1 MKLKLIIFI
10 GALLQLILWTGVQA
24 QPIHKIRI
32 GYPSISS
39 RQAQLW
45 VAKDEGIFR
54 KYGLDVELIFLRG
67 GQVAIQALTGGD
79 PPMVTIGNVII
90 ANLQGHDIVLVGSV
104 ENSYDQS
111 VFARP
116 GTMTRMEQLKG
127 KRFGISGFG
136 SATHN
141 AALILFKKFNL
152 EPNKDVV
159 FVPTGT
165 GPERLAAMSAAR
177 IDATFFNP
185 SEVPQALK
193 AGFVEIIQMADIGF
207 EVQGSGLATSR
218 SYIKAHRDI
227 VKSALK
233 AYVEG
238 IYYIFSNKAAGVEE
252 SRPLYAHQRSGSARL
267 FLRAL
272 SEKNAEE
279 TVSDDEGHTE
289 SHRHVRA
296 ADTAGENRQA
306 GAIRRPELSSGARE
320 RKDFSTRWGDD
331 TSSLSTVQSFKC
343 SRFKIVQ
350 TKSFWPQRH
359 TVNSGRS
366 NFRII
371 GTLELL
377 ERLN

>member
-1 MKLKLIIFI
+1 MRFLHFFKTTTLICVVVLLAYS
-10 GALLQLILWTGVQA
+10 GAAA
-24 QPIHKIRI
+24 QPLQRIRI

-45 VAKDEGIFR
+45 VAKEEGIFR

-79 PPMVTIGNVII
+79 PPIVTIGNVII
-90 ANLQGHDIVLVGSV
+90 ANLQGYDIVLVGSV

-116 GTMTRMEQLKG
+116 GTLTQVEQLRG

-141 AALILFKKFNL
+141 AALILFKKYNL
-152 EPNKDVV
+152 EPVKDVA

-165 GPERLAAMSAAR
+165 GPERLAAMSAGR

-193 AGFVEIIQMADIGF
+193 AGFGEIIQMADIGF

-218 SYIKAHRDI
+218 SYIKSRRDT

-233 AYVEG
+233 AYIEG
-238 IYYIFSNKAAGVEE
+238 IYFAFANKAATLKSLARYMRTSDQEVLDYSYQHYLKRTPKKPYPTMKGIQNLIDMSVAQ
-252 SRPLYAHQRSGSARL
+252 SPQAKSAKPEQFIDL
-267 FLRAL
+267 SFLQELEA
-272 SEKNAEE
+272 EKFF
-279 TVSDDEGHTE
+279 DEM
-289 SHRHVRA
+289 A
-296 ADTAGENRQA
+296 
-306 GAIRRPELSSGARE
+306 RRY
-320 RKDFSTRWGDD
+320 K
-331 TSSLSTVQSFKC
+331 
-343 SRFKIVQ
+343 
-350 TKSFWPQRH
+350 
-359 TVNSGRS
+359 
-366 NFRII
+366 
-371 GTLELL
+371 
-377 ERLN
+377 

>member
-1 MKLKLIIFI
+1 VTNLKLSIIFLAVFAARS
-10 GALLQLILWTGVQA
+10 GAECQSL
-24 QPIHKIRI
+24 HKIRI

-79 PPMVTIGNVII
+79 PPIVTIGNVII

-116 GTMTRMEQLKG
+116 GIAASVEQLKG

-152 EPNKDVV
+152 EPNKDVA
-159 FVPTGT
+159 FVTTGT
-165 GPERLAAMSAAR
+165 GPERLAAMSAGR

-185 SEVPQALK
+185 SEVPQAIK
-193 AGFVEIIQMADIGF
+193 AGLVEIIQMADLDF

-218 SYIKAHRDI
+218 NYIKAHREI

-238 IYYIFSNKAAGVEE
+238 IYYIFA
-252 SRPLYAHQRSGSARL
+252 
-267 FLRAL
+267 
-272 SEKNAEE
+272 
-279 TVSDDEGHTE
+279 
-289 SHRHVRA
+289 
-296 ADTAGENRQA
+296 NRQPA
-306 GAIRRPELSSGARE
+306 LRSLSKYMRTSDQEVLDYSYQHYLKRTPKKPYPTMKGIQNLIDMSAPQMPQAKSSKPEQFVDLSFLQELERE
-320 RKDFSTRWGDD
+320 RFYGEMEKRY
-331 TSSLSTVQSFKC
+331 K
-343 SRFKIVQ
+343 
-350 TKSFWPQRH
+350 
-359 TVNSGRS
+359 
-366 NFRII
+366 
-371 GTLELL
+371 
-377 ERLN
+377 

>member
-24 QPIHKIRI
+24 QPIPKIRI

-54 KYGLDVELIFLRG
+54 KHGLDIELIFLRG
-67 GQVAIQALTGGD
+67 GQIAIQALTGGD
-79 PPMVTIGNVII
+79 PPLVTIGNVII

-152 EPNKDVV
+152 EPTKDVV

-165 GPERLAAMSAAR
+165 GPERLAAMTTAR

-193 AGFVEIIQMADIGF
+193 AGFVEIIQMADIGL

-218 SYIKAHRDI
+218 SYIRANRDV
-227 VKSALK
+227 VKWALK

-238 IYYIFSNKAAGVEE
+238 IYFAFANKEPTLKTLARYMRTSDQEVLDYSYEHYLKRTPKKPYPTIKGIQNLIDMSAPQVPQAKTAKPEQFVDLSFLQELEKEGFFEE
-252 SRPLYAHQRSGSARL
+252 MAR
-267 FLRAL
+267 RY
-272 SEKNAEE
+272 
-279 TVSDDEGHTE
+279 
-289 SHRHVRA
+289 R
-296 ADTAGENRQA
+296 
-306 GAIRRPELSSGARE
+306 
-320 RKDFSTRWGDD
+320 
-331 TSSLSTVQSFKC
+331 
-343 SRFKIVQ
+343 
-350 TKSFWPQRH
+350 
-359 TVNSGRS
+359 
-366 NFRII
+366 
-371 GTLELL
+371 
-377 ERLN
+377 

>member
-1 MKLKLIIFI
+1 MKFKLMMF
-10 GALLQLILWTGVQA
+10 ACVLVLSSVWTSAQA
-24 QPIHKIRI
+24 QPFRKIRI

-45 VAKDEGIFR
+45 IAKDEGIFR
-54 KYGLDVELIFLRG
+54 KHGLDVELIFLRG

-79 PPMVTIGNVII
+79 PPLVTIGNVII

-116 GTMTRMEQLKG
+116 GTMTRIEQLKG

-141 AALILFKKFNL
+141 AALILFKRFNF
-152 EPNKDVV
+152 EPTKDVA

-165 GPERLAAMSAAR
+165 GPERLAAMSSGR

-218 SYIKAHRDI
+218 SYIKANREI

-233 AYVEG
+233 AYIEG
-238 IYYIFSNKAAGVEE
+238 IYYVFKNKGTTIKSLTRYMRTDDQDVLDYSYEHYLK
-252 SRPLYAHQRSGSARL
+252 RTPKKPYPTMKGIQNLVDMSAPQIPQAKTAKPEQFVDL
-267 FLRAL
+267 SFLQEL
-272 SEKNAEE
+272 EKEGFF
-279 TVSDDEGHTE
+279 DEMAK
-289 SHRHVRA
+289 RYR
-296 ADTAGENRQA
+296 
-306 GAIRRPELSSGARE
+306 
-320 RKDFSTRWGDD
+320 
-331 TSSLSTVQSFKC
+331 
-343 SRFKIVQ
+343 
-350 TKSFWPQRH
+350 
-359 TVNSGRS
+359 
-366 NFRII
+366 
-371 GTLELL
+371 
-377 ERLN
+377 

>member
-1 MKLKLIIFI
+1 MKLKLLMF
-10 GALLQLILWTGVQA
+10 ACVLVFPLDWTSAEA
-24 QPIHKIRI
+24 QPLRKIRI

-45 VAKDEGIFR
+45 IAKDEGIFR
-54 KYGLDVELIFLRG
+54 KHGLDVELIFLRG

-79 PPMVTIGNVII
+79 PPLVTIGNVII

-116 GTMTRMEQLKG
+116 GTMSRMEQLKG

-152 EPNKDVV
+152 EPTKDVA

-165 GPERLAAMSAAR
+165 GPERLAAMSSAR

-207 EVQGSGLATSR
+207 EVQGSGLSTSR
-218 SYIKAHRDI
+218 SYIKANREI

-238 IYYIFSNKAAGVEE
+238 IYYVFTNKGATIKSLTRYMRTDDQEVLEYSYEHYLKRTPKKPYPTMKGIQNLVDMSAPQIPQAKTAKPEQFVDLSFLQELEKEGFFEE
-252 SRPLYAHQRSGSARL
+252 MAKRY
-267 FLRAL
+267 
-272 SEKNAEE
+272 K
-279 TVSDDEGHTE
+279 
-289 SHRHVRA
+289 
-296 ADTAGENRQA
+296 
-306 GAIRRPELSSGARE
+306 
-320 RKDFSTRWGDD
+320 
-331 TSSLSTVQSFKC
+331 
-343 SRFKIVQ
+343 
-350 TKSFWPQRH
+350 
-359 TVNSGRS
+359 
-366 NFRII
+366 
-371 GTLELL
+371 
-377 ERLN
+377 

>member
-1 MKLKLIIFI
+1 VTNLKLSIIFLAVFAARS
-10 GALLQLILWTGVQA
+10 GAEC
-24 QPIHKIRI
+24 QPLHKIRI

-54 KYGLDVELIFLRG
+54 KYGLEVELIFLRG

-79 PPMVTIGNVII
+79 PPIVTIGNVII
-90 ANLQGHDIVLVGSV
+90 ANLQGHDVVLVGSV

-116 GTMTRMEQLKG
+116 GIAASVEQLKG

-152 EPNKDVV
+152 EPNKDVT
-159 FVPTGT
+159 FVTTGT
-165 GPERLAAMSAAR
+165 GPERLAAMSAGR

-185 SEVPQALK
+185 SEIPQAIK
-193 AGFVEIIQMADIGF
+193 AGLVEIIQMADLDF

-218 SYIKAHRDI
+218 SYIKAHREI

-238 IYYIFSNKAAGVEE
+238 IYYIFANK
-252 SRPLYAHQRSGSARL
+252 QSA
-267 FLRAL
+267 LR
-272 SEKNAEE
+272 
-279 TVSDDEGHTE
+279 
-289 SHRHVRA
+289 
-296 ADTAGENRQA
+296 
-306 GAIRRPELSSGARE
+306 
-320 RKDFSTRWGDD
+320 
-331 TSSLSTVQSFKC
+331 SLSKYMRTSDQEVLEYSFQHYLKRTPKKPYPTMKGIQNLIDM
-343 SRFKIVQ
+343 SAPQLPQAKSAKPEQFVDLSFLQELEKERFYGEMEKRY
-350 TKSFWPQRH
+350 K
-359 TVNSGRS
+359 
-366 NFRII
+366 
-371 GTLELL
+371 
-377 ERLN
+377 

>member
-1 MKLKLIIFI
+1 MRFLHFFKTTTLICVVVALAYS
-10 GALLQLILWTGVQA
+10 GATA
-24 QPIHKIRI
+24 QPLQRIRI

-45 VAKDEGIFR
+45 VAKEEGIFR

-79 PPMVTIGNVII
+79 PPIVTIGNVII

-116 GTMTRMEQLKG
+116 GTLTQVEQLRG

-141 AALILFKKFNL
+141 AALILFKKYNL
-152 EPNKDVV
+152 EPVKDVA

-165 GPERLAAMSAAR
+165 GPERLAAMSAGR

-193 AGFVEIIQMADIGF
+193 AGFGEIIQMADIGF

-218 SYIKAHRDI
+218 SYIKSRRDT

-233 AYVEG
+233 AYIEG
-238 IYYIFSNKAAGVEE
+238 IYFAFANKAATLKSLARYMRTSDQEVLDYSYQHYLKRTPKKPYPTMKGIQNLIDMSVAQ
-252 SRPLYAHQRSGSARL
+252 SPQAKSAKPEQFIDL
-267 FLRAL
+267 SFLQELEA
-272 SEKNAEE
+272 EKFF
-279 TVSDDEGHTE
+279 DEM
-289 SHRHVRA
+289 A
-296 ADTAGENRQA
+296 
-306 GAIRRPELSSGARE
+306 RRY
-320 RKDFSTRWGDD
+320 K
-331 TSSLSTVQSFKC
+331 
-343 SRFKIVQ
+343 
-350 TKSFWPQRH
+350 
-359 TVNSGRS
+359 
-366 NFRII
+366 
-371 GTLELL
+371 
-377 ERLN
+377 

>member
-1 MKLKLIIFI
+1 MKLKLM
-10 GALLQLILWTGVQA
+10 ILAGLVVPSLVWTNAQA
-24 QPIHKIRI
+24 QPFRKIRI

-45 VAKDEGIFR
+45 IAKEEGIFR
-54 KYGLDVELIFLRG
+54 KHGLDVELIFLRG

-79 PPMVTIGNVII
+79 PPLVTIGNVII

-116 GTMTRMEQLKG
+116 GTMSRMEQLKG

-152 EPNKDVV
+152 EPTKDVA

-165 GPERLAAMSAAR
+165 GPERLAAMSSAR

-218 SYIKAHRDI
+218 SYIKANREI

-238 IYYIFSNKAAGVEE
+238 IYYVFTNKGATIKSLTRYMRTEDHDVLEYSYEHYLKRTPKKPYPTMKGIQNLVDMSAPQIPQAKTAKPEQFVDLSFLQELEKEGFFEE
-252 SRPLYAHQRSGSARL
+252 LG
-267 FLRAL
+267 
-272 SEKNAEE
+272 
-279 TVSDDEGHTE
+279 
-289 SHRHVRA
+289 
-296 ADTAGENRQA
+296 
-306 GAIRRPELSSGARE
+306 RRYR
-320 RKDFSTRWGDD
+320 
-331 TSSLSTVQSFKC
+331 
-343 SRFKIVQ
+343 
-350 TKSFWPQRH
+350 
-359 TVNSGRS
+359 
-366 NFRII
+366 
-371 GTLELL
+371 
-377 ERLN
+377 

>member
-1 MKLKLIIFI
+1 MTNLKLSIIFLAVFAARS
-10 GALLQLILWTGVQA
+10 GAEC
-24 QPIHKIRI
+24 QPLHKIRI

-54 KYGLDVELIFLRG
+54 KYGLEVELIFLRG

-79 PPMVTIGNVII
+79 PPIVTIGNVII

-116 GTMTRMEQLKG
+116 GIAASVEQLKG

-152 EPNKDVV
+152 EPNKDVA
-159 FVPTGT
+159 FVTTGT
-165 GPERLAAMSAAR
+165 GPERLAAMSAGR

-185 SEVPQALK
+185 SEIPRAIK
-193 AGFVEIIQMADIGF
+193 AGLVEIIQMADLDF

-218 SYIKAHRDI
+218 SYIKAHREI

-238 IYYIFSNKAAGVEE
+238 IYYIFANKQSA
-252 SRPLYAHQRSGSARL
+252 LRSLSKYMRTSDQEVLEYSFQHYLKRTPKKPYPTMKGIQNLIDMSAPQL
-267 FLRAL
+267 PQAKSAKPEQFVDLSFL
-272 SEKNAEE
+272 
-279 TVSDDEGHTE
+279 
-289 SHRHVRA
+289 
-296 ADTAGENRQA
+296 Q
-306 GAIRRPELSSGARE
+306 ELERE
-320 RKDFSTRWGDD
+320 RFYGEMEKRY
-331 TSSLSTVQSFKC
+331 K
-343 SRFKIVQ
+343 
-350 TKSFWPQRH
+350 
-359 TVNSGRS
+359 
-366 NFRII
+366 
-371 GTLELL
+371 
-377 ERLN
+377 

>member
-1 MKLKLIIFI
+1 MKIIKL
-10 GALLQLILWTGVQA
+10 AVLSTLLQCVLWSAASA
-24 QPIHKIRI
+24 QTAQKIRI

-45 VAKDEGIFR
+45 IAKDEGIFR

-79 PPMVTIGNVII
+79 PPLVTIGNVII

-111 VFARP
+111 VMARP
-116 GTMTRMEQLKG
+116 GTATRMEQLKG

-136 SATHN
+136 SATYN

-152 EPNKDVV
+152 EPNKDVL

-165 GPERLAAMSAAR
+165 GPERLAAMGTGR

-185 SEVPQALK
+185 SEVPQAVK

-218 SYIKAHRDI
+218 GYIKANREI

-238 IYYIFSNKAAGVEE
+238 IYYVFANKAATMKSLARYMRTNDQEVLDYSYQHYLNRTPKKPYPTMKGIQN
-252 SRPLYAHQRSGSARL
+252 LTDMSAPQIPQAKTAKPEQFVDL
-267 FLRAL
+267 SFLQEL
-272 SEKNAEE
+272 ETEKFF
-279 TVSDDEGHTE
+279 DEM
-289 SHRHVRA
+289 
-296 ADTAGENRQA
+296 AGRY
-306 GAIRRPELSSGARE
+306 
-320 RKDFSTRWGDD
+320 K
-331 TSSLSTVQSFKC
+331 
-343 SRFKIVQ
+343 
-350 TKSFWPQRH
+350 
-359 TVNSGRS
+359 
-366 NFRII
+366 
-371 GTLELL
+371 
-377 ERLN
+377 

>member
-1 MKLKLIIFI
+1 LKSLITSVAAFVLCGLAIPI
-10 GALLQLILWTGVQA
+10 SSATA
-24 QPIHKIRI
+24 QTAQKIRI

-45 VAKDEGIFR
+45 IAKDEGIFR
-54 KYGLDVELIFLRG
+54 KHGLDVELIFLRG

-79 PPMVTIGNVII
+79 PPLVTIGNVII

-104 ENSYDQS
+104 EDSYDQS
-111 VFARP
+111 VFVRSGIA
-116 GTMTRMEQLKG
+116 TRMEQLKG

-152 EPNKDVV
+152 EPNKDVA

-165 GPERLAAMSAAR
+165 GPERLAAMGAGR

-218 SYIKAHRDI
+218 SYIKARRDI

-238 IYYIFSNKAAGVEE
+238 IYYVFANKQATIRRSGA
-252 SRPLYAHQRSGSARL
+252 LHAHQRSRGSRL
-267 FLRAL
+267 FLPAL
-272 SEKNAEE
+272 SEAHPEKAL
-279 TVSDDEGHTE
+279 SDYERHPE
-289 SHRHVRA
+289 SHRHVGA
-296 ADTAGENRQA
+296 AVAAGEERQA
-306 GAIRRPELSSGARE
+306 RTVRRSELVAGAGDRKVLRRDGAP
-320 RKDFSTRWGDD
+320 
-331 TSSLSTVQSFKC
+331 L
-343 SRFKIVQ
+343 
-350 TKSFWPQRH
+350 
-359 TVNSGRS
+359 
-366 NFRII
+366 
-371 GTLELL
+371 
-377 ERLN
+377 